1 MRLKSIKHVVLECNK
16 LNPAPLEGEPVL
28 AEAVGIAGEDR
39 LIDLT
44 RVTRHKQVLGIDV
57 GN

>member
-1 MRLKSIKHVVLECNK
+1 MVLECNK